1 MSTFFTKDGFSSCE
15 VGGFVASALIHDL
28 RVNNF
33 MFTNFPEIDVKW
45 DNDNFNITLKV
56 AGESSSTFNIN
67 HKTVKNEIVRFRDK
81 KEVSKEVFDVIQ
93 KHLAELE
100 SKVIRT

>member
-33 MFTNFPEIDVKW
+33 MFTNFPE
-45 DNDNFNITLKV
+45 
-56 AGESSSTFNIN
+56 
-67 HKTVKNEIVRFRDK
+67 
-81 KEVSKEVFDVIQ
+81 
-93 KHLAELE
+93 
-100 SKVIRT
+100 